1 MSYKDFQETL
11 KHRYNVLF
19 YVKTSQ
25 KPDNKS
31 DERSFLIKKFSKIPY
46 CQKKNPFYTS

>member
-31 DERSFLIKKFSKIPY
+31 DERSFLIKKVF
-46 CQKKNPFYTS
+46 KNSLLSRKYPFYTS